1 VVEITSVHGTS
12 ESPDAPRR
20 IEGAR
25 KGHYVRDAL
34 ARGYRLGF
42 VGSGD
47 SHNGHPGLVHLDGP
61 CGGLAA
67 IVAEDDT
74 RGAIYDALKRRL
86 CWATTGPRIVLWFR
100 RGATRMGGEF
110 TAGEKGEKAEAPPY
124 SAFAVGT
131 APISRL
137 ELVKNG
143 AIVAAKEGDGSL
155 QAALD
160 WSDPAPA
167 TGDAVYLR
175 VLQSDGH
182 AAWSSP
188 IFVR

>member
-47 SHNGHPGLVHLDGP
+47 SHNGHPGLVHFDGP

-74 RGAIYDALKRRL
+74 RGAIYDALKQRL
-86 CWATTGPRIVLWFR
+86 CWATTGPRIVVWFR
-100 RGATRMGGEF
+100 RGTTRMGGEVA
-110 TAGEKGEKAEAPPY
+110 AGDPSADDASPY
-124 SAFAVGT
+124 SGFAIGT
-131 APISRL
+131 GSLARV
-137 ELVKNG
+137 EFVKNG
-143 AIVAAKEGDGSL
+143 AIVAAREGDGSPV
-155 QAALD
+155 ASLD
-160 WSDPAPA
+160 WIDPARA
-167 TGDAVYLR
+167 AGDWVYLR
-175 VLQSDGH
+175 VIQSDGH

-188 IFVR
+188 IFTR